1 MLTERH
7 KALRFFLDHGGYWY
21 NPNKESE
28 FQGRWRSART
38 LADAERRLK
47 RGPYF
52 VSTEPD
58 DLPWNGDV
66 PWDGPIWV
74 VTLWRVDGSDVPVA
88 MGSLTGVGAHEG
100 DPYLR
105 VVAAELAAEHIK
117 EEVSA

>member
-38 LADAERRLK
+38 LADAEARMRA
-47 RGPYF
+47 GEYWIDVTADP
-52 VSTEPD
+52 EPWD
-58 DLPWNGDV
+58 GEV
-66 PWDGPIWV
+66 PWDGPVWIVSLYAGPWWEQE
-74 VTLWRVDGSDVPVA
+74 LLGSVGSVA
-88 MGSLTGVGAHEG
+88 AHEG

-105 VVAAELAAEHIK
+105 VVAAELAAEYIK
-117 EEVSA
+117 EGVSA